1 MTKLEKAG
9 IILSVII
16 HEIWSLDKYMRWILR
31 DFMKNLRR
39 ICLLFLV
46 LCIIIAAAAPAMAEP
61 AVEVPLGSS
70 GLDAVQPLGGNE
82 QLLESAKAAILYELT
97 SDTLVYAWN
106 PDVQV
111 DPSGMNKI
119 MTALIALEMT
129 KPEEIVT
136 VSRTVVLS
144 AALIGSVSAGLKV
157 GEEISMGDLLYCMM
171 VASANDASVVIAE
184 HISSTEEQFVELMN
198 QRAQELGCV
207 NTHFVN
213 ASGLPQAGQY
223 TTARDLAK
231 LTQTALKNEAFAQL
245 FQAVNYTVPATNK
258 SEERYI
264 VTTNYLTSKET
275 VKTQFDN
282 RVTGGK
288 TGALSTTDRSL
299 ICTAENSGKMYL
311 SVVMNARGTVTE
323 DGLSAT
329 TFGSFEETRALL
341 DYGFRQFSVRQVL
354 QSGQVLD
361 QFPVAGGE
369 NAVFAGAAEDMLT
382 TLPADVLSVQV
393 TYRCVLN
400 DENLVAPIAAG
411 QVIGSAEVWYRDMFV
426 GRRDLVAI
434 NAVHLEGDHI
444 QTIIPSAVPE
454 EDHSLRNWLVLAA
467 LIAVG
472 IVLLAGLVLLVIVF
486 IKKYQLERR
495 HRLINEGIK

>member
-1 MTKLEKAG
+1 M
-9 IILSVII
+9 
-16 HEIWSLDKYMRWILR
+16 
-31 DFMKNLRR
+31 
-39 ICLLFLV
+39 
-46 LCIIIAAAAPAMAEP
+46 
-61 AVEVPLGSS
+61 
-70 GLDAVQPLGGNE
+70 
-82 QLLESAKAAILYELT
+82 
-97 SDTLVYAWN
+97 
-106 PDVQV
+106 
-111 DPSGMNKI
+111 
-119 MTALIALEMT
+119 
-129 KPEEIVT
+129 
-136 VSRTVVLS
+136 
-144 AALIGSVSAGLKV
+144 
-157 GEEISMGDLLYCMM
+157 
-171 VASANDASVVIAE
+171 
-184 HISSTEEQFVELMN
+184 
-198 QRAQELGCV
+198 
-207 NTHFVN
+207 
-213 ASGLPQAGQY
+213 
-223 TTARDLAK
+223 
-231 LTQTALKNEAFAQL
+231 
-245 FQAVNYTVPATNK
+245 
-258 SEERYI
+258 
-264 VTTNYLTSKET
+264 TSKET

-299 ICTAENSGKMYL
+299 ICTAENSGKVYL

-382 TLPADVLSVQV
+382 TLPSDVLSVQV